1 MNLSSSLKALALT
14 AATISMFSN
23 AGQASAR
30 VTEFQSAGL
39 DTIQLAQTFG
49 NTPIDES
56 DFFGCSCPRVHVSTL
71 STVYR

>member
-39 DTIQLAQTFG
+39 RHHTAG
-49 NTPIDES
+49 S
-56 DFFGCSCPRVHVSTL
+56 DL
-71 STVYR
+71 W